1 MALHSGNHAYI
12 TDISDNYKV
21 ARKIERNHQR
31 KERVFDENLHEREVN
46 VFDYS

>member
-1 MALHSGNHAYI
+1 MALHSANHAYI

-21 ARKIERNHQR
+21 ARKIERNDQR
-31 KERVFDENLHEREVN
+31 KERDFDENLNEREVN

>member
-1 MALHSGNHAYI
+1 MALRSGNHAYI

-21 ARKIERNHQR
+21 ARKIGRNHQR
-31 KERVFDENLHEREVN
+31 KERDFDENLNEREVN